1 MRPKVAMRAA
11 LDAPALL
18 GGALGGESRATWRV
32 LLMAAMGEPL
42 TAEELVIFS
51 RITGGRS
58 LPPTAMVEELLGIVG
73 RRGGKT
79 SAMAALLIYLG
90 ELCDHRDRLVRGER
104 GVVLLIAPDQRQA
117 RVRAGVRRGRPGSVA
132 GAASDG
138 DEQDSGHD

>member
-1 MRPKVAMRAA
+1 MQAEVAMRAA

-42 TAEELVIFS
+42 TAEELLIFS

-73 RRGGKT
+73 RRGGKDLRDGRLADA
-79 SAMAALLIYLG
+79 SPRAM
-90 ELCDHRDRLVRGER
+90 
-104 GVVLLIAPDQRQA
+104 
-117 RVRAGVRRGRPGSVA
+117 RPS
-132 GAASDG
+132 
-138 DEQDSGHD
+138 